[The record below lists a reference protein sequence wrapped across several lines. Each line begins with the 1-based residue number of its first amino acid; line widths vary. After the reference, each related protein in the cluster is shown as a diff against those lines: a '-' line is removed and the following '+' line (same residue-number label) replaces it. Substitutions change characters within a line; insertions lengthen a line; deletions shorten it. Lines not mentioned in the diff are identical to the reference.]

1 MHSLPWYHSIE
12 LPGGLTTPGVVK
24 NAQVLP
30 RLDLPSDMTGKSVLD
45 VGAWDGFYSFECARR
60 GATSVLATDSFV
72 WDGRGWG
79 NKRSFEFARQQ
90 LGLEGRVDDMLVDP
104 MEIDRVRLGRTFDIV
119 LFLGVLYHLR
129 EPIDALARIS
139 DVCTGLLVLETESAF
154 NWLKVP
160 AARLHPDDTLN
171 SDPTNWYQFNVPALL
186 GLLRHVGFARAE
198 VKYRYPLM
206 RRVARA
212 GRDRITGRGAFVDG
226 LRSSRVVIHAS
237 K

>member
-104 MEIDRVRLGRTFDIV
+104 MEIDRVRLGRTFDVV
-119 LFLGVLYHLR
+119 LFLGVLYLS
-129 EPIDALARIS
+129 L
-139 DVCTGLLVLETESAF
+139 
-154 NWLKVP
+154 
-160 AARLHPDDTLN
+160 
-171 SDPTNWYQFNVPALL
+171 
-186 GLLRHVGFARAE
+186 
-198 VKYRYPLM
+198 
-206 RRVARA
+206 
-212 GRDRITGRGAFVDG
+212 
-226 LRSSRVVIHAS
+226 IHI
-237 K
+237 